1 MSYTERLIVSIQP
14 DLLDI
19 GRRITRALDVDVGG
33 AESWTP
39 VRFTGDPEAPPDSYV
54 ADTPCTPEF
63 AAQATAMLQDPVM
76 LHAVISADYASRWA
90 DLVPPTLAECE
101 AFCAGAVVSD
111 TTATPAEPTPP
122 AP

>member
-1 MSYTERLIVSIQP
+1 MSYTERLIVTIQP

-19 GRRITRALDVDVGG
+19 GRSITRALDVDVGG

-39 VRFTGDPEAPPDSYV
+39 VHSSSGKELELPVAYV

-63 AAQATAMLQDPVM
+63 KAQAIAMMAAPEM
-76 LHAVISADYASRWA
+76 LHAVVSADYASRWA
-90 DLVPPTLAECE
+90 DLTPPTLAECE

-111 TTATPAEPTPP
+111 L
-122 AP
+122 